1 MSHMQLH
8 IQGPQFGW
16 RVETKQGTE
25 YLPDDVFSVPCCMR
39 KGTPAWVDDSSIK
52 RDLRDYVEAD
62 IESVEAVH
70 GYFGRYSAP
79 GYLDCTSWSFDTD
92 ETTLRAELEYMYED
106 D

>member
-1 MSHMQLH
+1 MPHMQLH

-25 YLPDDVFSVPCCMR
+25 YLPDDVVPIPPETC
-39 KGTPAWVDDSSIK
+39 PAATEEDFA
-52 RDLRDYVEAD
+52 DYVED
-62 IESVEAVH
+62 EVESIEMIH

-92 ETTLRAELEYMYED
+92 AQTLRNELERMYGED